1 MILASLYDVQQ
12 AMLRACVQ
20 NVMLFA
26 TLPFYLAPQRRPTTE
41 RSRRVGSN
49 QLYAARHQV
58 AAGGPERHHR
68 TEDIRWLR

>member
-26 TLPFYLAPQRRPTTE
+26 TLPFYLAPDRRPTTE
-41 RSRRVGSN
+41 RSRRAGAN
-49 QLYAARHQV
+49 ARIQ
-58 AAGGPERHHR
+58 APAGEPERHLR